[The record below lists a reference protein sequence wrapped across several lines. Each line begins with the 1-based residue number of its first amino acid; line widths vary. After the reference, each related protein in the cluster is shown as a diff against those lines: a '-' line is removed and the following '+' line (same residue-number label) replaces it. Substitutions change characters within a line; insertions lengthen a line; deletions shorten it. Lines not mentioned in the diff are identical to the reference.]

1 MMMYCRR
8 AEIKGKVAKLTTNFV
23 GTVQEHMRQQLE
35 TQLDECTTQV
45 SECHRPPDIHMRG

>member
-1 MMMYCRR
+1 MMYCRR